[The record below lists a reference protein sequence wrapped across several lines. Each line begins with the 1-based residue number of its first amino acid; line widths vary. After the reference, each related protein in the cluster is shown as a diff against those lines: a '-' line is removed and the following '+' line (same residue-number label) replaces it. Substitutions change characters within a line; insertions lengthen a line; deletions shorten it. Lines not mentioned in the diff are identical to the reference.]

1 MKTLSTSA
9 GEAMVG
15 RARAWLGSQRQ
26 MLTWAPIW
34 DGPKL
39 VRHAW
44 EIMPNAGVL
53 TPHRP
58 GRTVCGIE
66 TLAPTDFCDTSDV
79 KDCEACRDG
88 AAAPLVALLA
98 EEREI
103 ALRDAATRCI
113 EVGGGEGIEGELGSL
128 RETCE
133 TCADEIIGLLTET

>member
-1 MKTLSTSA
+1 
-9 GEAMVG
+9 MVQ
-15 RARAWLGSQRQ
+15 RARAWLAAQRP
-26 MLTWAPIW
+26 MLTWAPLW
-34 DGPKL
+34 EGERRM
-39 VRHAW
+39 RHAW
-44 EIMPNAGVL
+44 EIMPNAGML

-66 TLAPTDFCDTSDV
+66 TQAPTDFTDSSDV
-79 KDCEACRDG
+79 RDCEACRDG

-113 EVGGGEGIEGELGSL
+113 EIGGQGIEGIEGELGPV

-133 TCADEIIGLLTET
+133 RCSDEIVGMLTET